1 MEEDS
6 LKNHIVTRYLS
17 GTISYRKLQAEYG
30 FNIATIHSWVQN
42 YRYGMSKPVIKK
54 ALKAQPS
61 PAVEEVMPSDV
72 KALQAELRKARLHTK
87 VLSAVID
94 IAEEEL
100 GVDIRK
106 KYGTRQS

>member
-1 MEEDS
+1 MEEES
-6 LKNHIVTRYLS
+6 IKKHIVARYLT
-17 GTISYRKLQAEYG
+17 GTTSYRKLQAEYG
-30 FNIATIHSWVQN
+30 FNIATLHSWVQQH
-42 YRYGMSKPVIKK
+42 RYGMSKPGIKK
-54 ALKAQPS
+54 VLKAQPGE
-61 PAVEEVMPSDV
+61 AREEAMPTDIKV
-72 KALQAELRKARLHTK
+72 LQAELRKARLHNK

>member
-6 LKNHIVTRYLS
+6 LKKHIVARYLTGS
-17 GTISYRKLQAEYG
+17 VSYRKLQAEYG
-30 FNIATIHSWVQN
+30 FNISTIHSWVQQHH
-42 YRYGMSKPVIKK
+42 YGMSKPVIKK
-54 ALKAQPS
+54 VLKAQPG
-61 PAVEEVMPSDV
+61 AAIEEVMPTDV
-72 KALQAELRKARLHTK
+72 KALQAELRKARLHNK